1 MRSLSWLC
9 TTTNAGL
16 CLTAV
21 LMLSPATSAA
31 QDEFVVEKL
40 AEKPVEALPADP
52 MYWHVA
58 KFKSLDE
65 AEAAAGEHAL
75 AAEAFGSAWLFS
87 LGAEEAKETGG
98 EVVAAIGPIPR
109 VEAENY
115 LLRINTGTAKPGAM
129 TGVHTHPGAEAFY
142 ILEGELTQ
150 RSPDQT
156 LVLASGETAYGQPN
170 VPMQVGSTGDTELRE
185 LIMFVV
191 DADSPFSAPASLD

>member
-1 MRSLSWLC
+1 MQSSSWLF
-9 TTTNAGL
+9 TMKLSLT
-16 CLTAV
+16 LTAA
-21 LMLSPATSAA
+21 LMLSPATTAA

-75 AAEAFGSAWLFS
+75 AAEAFGSVWLFS
-87 LGAEEAKETGG
+87 LGSEAAEEHDG
-98 EVVAAIGPIPR
+98 EVVAAIGPIAR

-115 LLRINTGTAKPGAM
+115 LLRVNTGTGTLGAM
-129 TGVHTHPGAEAFY
+129 TSIHTHPGSETFY

-150 RSPDQT
+150 RLPDNT
-156 LVLASGETAYGQPN
+156 LVLKRGETATGQPN
-170 VPMQVGSTGDTELRE
+170 VPMQVISTGETELRE

-191 DADSPFSAPASLD
+191 DADAPFSAPASLD

>member
-9 TTTNAGL
+9 TTNVGL
-16 CLTAV
+16 CLTVA
-21 LMLSPATSAA
+21 LMLSPAMSAA
-31 QDEFVVEKL
+31 QDKFVVEKL

-87 LGAEEAKETGG
+87 LGSEDAKKNGG

-115 LLRINTGTAKPGAM
+115 LLRVNTGTAMPGAM
-129 TGVHTHPGAEAFY
+129 TSIHTHPGVEAFY
-142 ILEGELTQ
+142 VLEGELTQ

-156 LVLASGETAYGQPN
+156 LVLASGETAAGRPH
-170 VPMQVGSTGDTELRE
+170 VPMQVVSTGDTELRE

-191 DADSPFSAPASLD
+191 DADAPFSAPASLD